1 MAVQSVITNTRDFY
15 FLPRINTIKFLPNNI
30 TAIKL
35 SIYLSNLR
43 PVSTLFYLEI
53 RQF

>member
-1 MAVQSVITNTRDFY
+1 MAIQSVITNTRDF